1 MPQLWLS
8 EQQAVS
14 APRLNV
20 SAQRIDKELL
30 RSRFQRAAGSY
41 DSQALVQERTAEHL
55 LDLLAQHGGSAPQRA
70 LEIGCGSGLLTR
82 RLLARCC
89 GIEELTLSDLTPAL
103 PACPPA
109 CSARLRLLP
118 GDIET
123 LPLPGPFDLII
134 SSSALHWLHDL
145 KSLLGRLAAGLSPGG
160 SLAFSLYGPDNLREI
175 KALTGLG
182 LRYSSLAAVAAMLR
196 DSGLAVLH
204 SSEEAAALHFASP
217 QDVLRHLRQTGVN
230 ALSREPWSRTRLEH
244 FCAEYRAR
252 FSASGGVA
260 LTYHPM
266 YCIAKRLP

>member
-1 MPQLWLS
+1 MPQH
-8 EQQAVS
+8 V
-14 APRLNV
+14 
-20 SAQRIDKELL
+20 DKDLL
-30 RSRFQRAAGSY
+30 RQQFQRAAASY
-41 DSQALVQERTAEHL
+41 EAQALAQRQAADEL
-55 LDLLAQHGGSAPQRA
+55 LSLLALHGRGPFRRV

-82 RLLARCC
+82 RLLARVSS
-89 GIEELTLSDLTPAL
+89 IEELTLNDLTPAL

-145 KSLLGRLAAGLSPGG
+145 DSLLKKLSTHLSPGG

-182 LRYSSLAAVAAMLR
+182 LRYSSLATVAAMLR

-204 SSEEAAALHFASP
+204 SSEEAAVLHFASP
-217 QDVLRHLRQTGVN
+217 QDILRHLRQTGVN
-230 ALSREPWSRTRLEH
+230 ALSREPWSRARLER